1 MRPLWFVAGTAAG
14 VYATTK
20 VRRAA
25 ENLTVDGLHDR
36 LTGWFA
42 GARVLRDEVRSGMAE
57 KETELRQRID
67 AVPDGDTPRQLTRG
81 RHLELARERAA
92 RPGDSDSASASRTE
106 GTD

>member
-14 VYATTK
+14 AYATTK

-25 ENLTVDGLHDR
+25 ESLTVDGLHDR
-36 LTGWFA
+36 ITGWFA

-67 AVPDGDTPRQLTRG
+67 AVPDGGAPRQLLRG
-81 RHLELARERAA
+81 RHLELAPERA
-92 RPGDSDSASASRTE
+92 TE
-106 GTD
+106 GGQNRRDDN